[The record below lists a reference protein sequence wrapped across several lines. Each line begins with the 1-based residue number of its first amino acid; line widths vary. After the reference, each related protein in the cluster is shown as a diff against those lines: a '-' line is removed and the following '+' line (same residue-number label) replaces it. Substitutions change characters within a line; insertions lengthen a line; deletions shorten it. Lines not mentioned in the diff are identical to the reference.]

1 MSKETKIFLI
11 RFSLFLGFLYGGA
24 FLFMMI
30 EEEATKEQ
38 IEKNKAEL
46 EILKNITMDKYNMT
60 DDEFGILVNKLKT
73 TAYANLPEW
82 SFENATSFTLQLLT
96 TIGMQWLWFSKPL
109 YRLCRLYTSW

>member
-1 MSKETKIFLI
+1 MSYLCRSNCVSKETKIFLI

-73 TAYANLPEW
+73 MELWKCYQFYTAAFDYNWYAMAMV
-82 SFENATSFTLQLLT
+82 F
-96 TIGMQWLWFSKPL
+96 
-109 YRLCRLYTSW
+109 